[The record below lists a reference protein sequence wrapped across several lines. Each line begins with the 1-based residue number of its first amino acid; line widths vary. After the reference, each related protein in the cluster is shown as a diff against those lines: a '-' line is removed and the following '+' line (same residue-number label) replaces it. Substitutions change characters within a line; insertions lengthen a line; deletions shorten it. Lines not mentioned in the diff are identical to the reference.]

1 MVLLVIQE
9 GSAPFSAL
17 PSVGFPL
24 LLLNGA
30 VAFGLNVAG
39 VFLIGAAG
47 SLVLT
52 LSGIL
57 KVSSVMSDPARS
69 MLTARM

>member
-1 MVLLVIQE
+1 M
-9 GSAPFSAL
+9 AL
-17 PSVGFPL
+17 PSVGIPL
-24 LLLNGA
+24 LLLNGV

-57 KVSSVMSDPARS
+57 KVGRAKRYLVVWNTSLKYR
-69 MLTARM
+69 T